1 MGQHVVKLTVC
12 LTMRAGCLMYLAV
25 LLQGDEIYTA
35 LGIAANSRNADIAT
49 MLVEAGADADHQ
61 DSQVIC

>member
-1 MGQHVVKLTVC
+1 
-12 LTMRAGCLMYLAV
+12 MYLAV